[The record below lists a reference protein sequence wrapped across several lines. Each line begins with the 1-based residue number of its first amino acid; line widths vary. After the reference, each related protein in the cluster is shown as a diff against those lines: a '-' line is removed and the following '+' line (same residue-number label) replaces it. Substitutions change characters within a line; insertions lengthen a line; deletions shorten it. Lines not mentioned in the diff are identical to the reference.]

1 MYSFSTRSMRN
12 LKTAHP
18 LLQDI
23 SKEVIKYVDFTVI
36 TGHRSEEEQN
46 ALYPKYT
53 KVRWPNGKHNT
64 YPSTAIDV
72 APYVPPFGVIHGDA
86 NQVESI
92 MQLTGKSKA
101 QVNSFIEKAYARLIG
116 IFEGVA
122 YAKFGTTLRLG
133 IDWDHDFNTLDQTF
147 HDLGHIEL
155 KI

>member
-1 MYSFSTRSMRN
+1 MYSFSARSMRN

-53 KVRWPNGKHNT
+53 KLRWPNGKHNT
-64 YPSTAIDV
+64 YPSVAIDI
-72 APYVPPFGVIHGDA
+72 APYIPPFGVIHGDP

-92 MQLTGKSKA
+92 MQLTGKSKG

-122 YAKFGTTLRLG
+122 YFKFGTTLRLG
-133 IDWDHDFNTLDQTF
+133 IDWDHDFNTLDQSF